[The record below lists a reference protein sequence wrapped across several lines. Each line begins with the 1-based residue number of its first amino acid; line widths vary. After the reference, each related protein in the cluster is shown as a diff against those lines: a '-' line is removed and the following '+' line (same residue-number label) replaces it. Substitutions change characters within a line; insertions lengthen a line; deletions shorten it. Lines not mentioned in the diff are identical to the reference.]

1 MSNWTAG
8 YVADVGYT
16 FGYYT
21 ELNPLNSTL
30 ALLNAGI
37 EVPSFGTACEL
48 GYGQGLATNIH
59 AAGSNIEWYGT
70 DFNPSQAA
78 FAQELSAASGAAASM
93 FDQSFA
99 DFCGR
104 TDLPDFDFIA
114 LHGIWSWI
122 SEENRLEIVN
132 FIRRKLKV
140 GGVLYIS
147 YNTQPGW
154 ASFAPL
160 RHLMTEHAQILGTEG
175 NGIVSRID
183 GALKF
188 TESLLATNPVFSRA
202 NPLVGERAAK
212 LKDQNR
218 HYLAHEYFNK
228 DWHPMH
234 FATMAEWLDPAKLQ
248 FACSANYLDHIAGI
262 NLTTDQQAF
271 LNAIPDLMF
280 KETVRDFM
288 VNQPFRRD
296 YWVKGLRRLSP
307 LERIEKL
314 RLQKVILVSACE
326 AVPRKV
332 TGMLG
337 EAELT
342 ATIYDP
348 LIDLMSDHHGRTL
361 GEIDDLLNARG
372 VSFSQLVEAVLVLK
386 GGGYVASV
394 QDDAV
399 ISKAK
404 RQTDRLNISLMNKAR
419 STNELAY
426 LSSPVIGGG
435 FKLTR
440 FNQLFLLA
448 LHHGKQQPAEWAQFA
463 WEILQSQGQL
473 LVKES
478 RTLESPEDNLRELNE
493 QANEFFLKQLPL
505 LKALQI
511 TTD

>member
-1 MSNWTAG
+1 MSDWTAG

-21 ELNPLNSTL
+21 ELNPLNSSL

-37 EVPSFGTACEL
+37 DVPSYGTACEL

-78 FAQELSAASGAAASM
+78 FAQELAATSGAAAAM

-175 NGIVSRID
+175 HGIVSRID

-202 NPLVGERAAK
+202 NPLVGERAIK

-218 HYLAHEYFNK
+218 HYLAHEYFNR
-228 DWHPMH
+228 DWQPMH
-234 FATMAEWLDPAKLQ
+234 FATMAEHLEPAKVQ

-262 NLTTDQQAF
+262 NLTTDQQTF
-271 LNAIPDLMF
+271 LNEIPDLMF

-296 YWVKGLRRLSP
+296 YWIKGLRRLSP
-307 LERIEKL
+307 LERVEKL
-314 RLQKVILVSACE
+314 RQQKVVLASPRDT
-326 AVPRKV
+326 VPRKV

-337 EAELT
+337 EAELSDNV
-342 ATIYDP
+342 YEP
-348 LIDLMSDHHGRTL
+348 LLDLMSDHHGRTL
-361 GEIDDLLNARG
+361 GEIADYLKVKG
-372 VSFSQLVEAVLVLK
+372 VSFPQLVEAILVLK

-394 QDDAV
+394 QDDAT
-399 ISKAK
+399 IARAK
-404 RQTDRLNISLMNKAR
+404 KQTDLLNVRLMNKAR
-419 STNELAY
+419 GTNDLTYLA
-426 LSSPVIGGG
+426 SPVTGGG

-448 LHHGKQQPAEWAQFA
+448 LHHGKQQPADWAQFV
-463 WEILQSQGQL
+463 WEILQAQGQL

-478 RTLESPEDNLRELNE
+478 KPLESAADNLQELNE
-493 QANEFFLKQLPL
+493 QANEFALKQLPL
-505 LKALQI
+505 LEALQI
-511 TTD
+511 TKD